1 MSLNPTHLGKNKYLV
16 GEISCGSFAE
26 EVEIP
31 RTLKDFG
38 NRTPHSSSQPH
49 PTFTYGHCIMP
60 GSQEKPS
67 GWLVV
72 CPSIRST
79 TLFTAIV
86 NPLRGLR
93 ARAQRSY
100 AGKFW
105 RIEVRSGKHK
115 TNEEQRGASKH
126 ICVNPVLGVERAAL
140 ADYINPRAYADN
152 SYLSRP
158 FG

>member
-1 MSLNPTHLGKNKYLV
+1 
-16 GEISCGSFAE
+16 
-26 EVEIP
+26 
-31 RTLKDFG
+31 
-38 NRTPHSSSQPH
+38 
-49 PTFTYGHCIMP
+49 MP

-67 GWLVV
+67 GWLVA

-79 TLFTAIV
+79 TLYTAMI
-86 NPLRGLR
+86 NPLRGLL

-115 TNEEQRGASKH
+115 ANEEQRGASKQMW
-126 ICVNPVLGVERAAL
+126 VNPISVAERVAL
-140 ADYINPRAYADN
+140 AGYIVPRPSAIS

>member
-1 MSLNPTHLGKNKYLV
+1 
-16 GEISCGSFAE
+16 
-26 EVEIP
+26 
-31 RTLKDFG
+31 
-38 NRTPHSSSQPH
+38 
-49 PTFTYGHCIMP
+49 MP

-79 TLFTAIV
+79 TLFAAIV
-86 NPLRGLR
+86 NPLRGLL

-115 TNEEQRGASKH
+115 ASEERRGAGERM
-126 ICVNPVLGVERAAL
+126 CVNPVLLAERAAL
-140 ADYINPRAYADN
+140 AEYITPGHTTAFHTFLGLWAKIKCSIC
-152 SYLSRP
+152 SYQ
-158 FG
+158 FNI